1 MKKTWYAAAALCVL
15 LMCASC
21 GNILLRDPR
30 LYNTSDTQQ
39 KASLPAPDI
48 SEAQQRLFADCEK
61 NKDKLFPAANFDS
74 WLLKVSFD
82 KDNVPE
88 YRFFEPEDSR
98 KWQLTQSKTSE
109 YQFNASNDGNKSTT
123 ILDDNVLDVPI
134 NPMRVFQ
141 YRGMNPLVS
150 TKSGYNKLPEMER
163 FYFYRFTGNAGVSLD
178 NYLAAVDTYSKFL
191 FVYGKIDA
199 DTAKELLGKY
209 IPEDY
214 DAVELFDEGNG
225 KRPFY
230 EYDPIGYV
238 ASDGTVRLYQEY
250 RDAMTEGDRGAV
262 DFFPYIKAEGA
273 REVARH
279 EEGGAGRSPYL
290 VP

>member
-1 MKKTWYAAAALCVL
+1 
-15 LMCASC
+15 MCASC

-48 SEAQQRLFADCEK
+48 SEEQQRLFAVCEEK
-61 NKDKLFPAANFDS
+61 KDERFPAVNFDS

-88 YRFFEPEDSR
+88 YRFFEPEDGR

-109 YQFNASNDGNKSTT
+109 YQFNASNDGNTSTT
-123 ILDDNVLDVPI
+123 VLDDKIWEIKI

-199 DTAKELLGKY
+199 DTAKEVLGKY

-214 DAVELFDEGNG
+214 EAVELFDEGKG

-262 DFFPYIKAEGA
+262 DFFPYIKDDA
-273 REVARH
+273 RDVARY
-279 EEGGAGRSPYL
+279 EEGGAGRNPQNLPELENSRRY
-290 VP
+290 